1 VLDQLV
7 ASAAAVPSL
16 TRLLGPGQ
24 PVAVRQ
30 AAAELLGSLATREDA
45 KIQAVQVGGLWC
57 YL

>member
-1 VLDQLV
+1 M